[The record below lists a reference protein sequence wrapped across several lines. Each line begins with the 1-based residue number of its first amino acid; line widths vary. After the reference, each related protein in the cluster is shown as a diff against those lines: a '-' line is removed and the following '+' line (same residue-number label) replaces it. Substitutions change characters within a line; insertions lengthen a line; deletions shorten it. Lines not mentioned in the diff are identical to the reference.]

1 MAYPTGALVAVDS
14 AGYEIRTTKYA
25 LQTMTDVTPSL
36 ETLIAAVGPENAI
49 LDLSPP
55 GPGPHNAPSARL
67 DAAMV
72 TRRLNRVIDYQPDDM
87 TVTVEAGLTLAELQE
102 TLGRRRQFLPL
113 DPPLAGRA
121 TVGGTVAAN
130 ASGPW
135 RAGFGAARD

>member
-55 GPGPHNAPSARL
+55 GPGPHNAPSAPPASPARGG
-67 DAAMV
+67 V
-72 TRRLNRVIDYQPDDM
+72 PGVR
-87 TVTVEAGLTLAELQE
+87 EAGSEEPAALSPPSPC
-102 TLGRRRQFLPL
+102 RRGAGGEVLEFAI
-113 DPPLAGRA
+113 AGRA
-121 TVGGTVAAN
+121 PRVAL
-130 ASGPW
+130 
-135 RAGFGAARD
+135 